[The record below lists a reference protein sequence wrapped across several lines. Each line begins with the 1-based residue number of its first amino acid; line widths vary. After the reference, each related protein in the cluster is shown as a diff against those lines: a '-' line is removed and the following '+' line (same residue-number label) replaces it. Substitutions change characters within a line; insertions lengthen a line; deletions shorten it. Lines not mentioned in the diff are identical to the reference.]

1 MFTLVIG
8 GASSGKSAYGESLI
22 ARTGAEVR
30 YYIATMEP
38 YGAEAAARVAKHR
51 ALRAG
56 GGFETV
62 ERYTNLSA
70 LDLPGR
76 GAVLLE
82 CLGNLAANE
91 LYGPAGAGEADGAY
105 RAVMEGVAHLRRQ
118 CTHLVAVS
126 SEVCTGGRDY
136 AGDTDRYLRLLAR
149 IHRALCAQAD
159 NVCEVVCGCAQY
171 YKGKE
176 PEW

>member
-1 MFTLVIG
+1 MLTLVIG

-22 ARTGAEVR
+22 AWAGPGPR
-30 YYIATMEP
+30 YYVATMEP
-38 YGAEAAARVAKHR
+38 CGAEGAARVAKHR
-51 ALRAG
+51 AARAG
-56 GGFETV
+56 GGFETI
-62 ERYTNLSA
+62 ERYTDLSS
-70 LDLPGR
+70 LDLPDR

-91 LYGPAGAGEADGAY
+91 LFAPGGAGDDEGAF
-105 RAVMEGVAHLRRQ
+105 RAVMDGVDHLCRQ

-136 AGDTDRYLRLLAR
+136 EGDTDRYLRLLAR
-149 IHRALCAQAD
+149 VHRALCARAD

-171 YKGKE
+171 YKGRE